1 MEYNCSYM
9 RKPKTRIEKAM
20 RLWYDTRLAVVLE
33 SVLIGFMVGLV
44 IVLFR
49 ILLGRANTLRAW
61 LYGTFLPGK
70 PWYWIAG
77 LILAL
82 CLIGLFLGW
91 AAKVR
96 PMIRG
101 SGIPQIKGVLIRE
114 LSLDWAPELP
124 LKFVTSVLGLGAGLS
139 LGHEG
144 PSVLIGAY
152 VGMGMLTL
160 FRRPHHERKILFSA
174 ASAAGIS
181 AAFNAPLAGMMFIME
196 EMQSS
201 FSPLVLA
208 CSMGASMAADVAAGY
223 FFGLKPAFNFRHITL
238 LPLHIFP
245 WVVLLGIL
253 CALLGDLFKRLLYGS
268 LDLYDTLHIPQAL
281 RPILPLLV
289 SIPLGFFLI
298 DVTGGGHSLIDSLYD
313 INRTLRMIVLLLAV
327 KMLFTAFSF
336 GSGTSGGIFLPILAC
351 GALVGSIMG
360 KLLLG
365 FGFIQDAQTL
375 NFMLLGTCALFTAVF
390 KAPVTGIVL
399 IMEMSGSFNHMVSLV
414 LAALSA
420 FVTTDVIASR
430 GVYSVL
436 LERTLR
442 TKKRRLPGGC
452 GPLG

>member
-1 MEYNCSYM
+1 M
-9 RKPKTRIEKAM
+9 RKPKTRIEKAL
-20 RLWYDTRLAVVLE
+20 RLWYGTRLAVVLE
-33 SVLIGFMVGLV
+33 SILIGFMVGLV

-49 ILLGRANTLRAW
+49 VLLGRANTLRAW

-101 SGIPQIKGVLIRE
+101 SGIPQIKGALIRE
-114 LSLDWAPELP
+114 LSFDWGPELP

-160 FRRPHHERKILFSA
+160 FRRPHRERRILFSA

-181 AAFNAPLAGMMFIME
+181 AAFNAPLTGMFFIME

-201 FSPLVLA
+201 FSSLVLA
-208 CSMGASMAADVAAGY
+208 CSMGASMAADVTAGY
-223 FFGLKPAFNFRHITL
+223 FFGLKPAFNFRHVTL
-238 LPLHIFP
+238 LPIHVFP

-268 LDLYDTLHIPQAL
+268 LDLYEPLPPVI

-289 SIPLGFFLI
+289 SILFGFFLI

-313 INRTLRMIVLLLAV
+313 TNRTLMILVILLAV

-336 GSGTSGGIFLPILAC
+336 GSGTSGGIFLPILAS
-351 GALVGSIMG
+351 GALIGSIMG

-365 FGFIQDAQTL
+365 FGFIEDAQTL
-375 NFMLLGTCALFTAVF
+375 NFMLLGTCAFFAAVL

-399 IMEMSGSFNHMVSLV
+399 IMEMSGSFNHLVSLV
-414 LAALSA
+414 LVALSA
-420 FVTTDVIASR
+420 FVTADVIASP

-436 LERTLR
+436 LDRILR
-442 TKKRRLPGGC
+442 TKALKNGYGRNKE
-452 GPLG
+452 